1 MHKCCQMAPIWWC
14 VKLVTPCAHRCNACT
29 YSTKEPLLLSP
40 SPSALKTFRSIF
52 IFLLSIWWSTWWS
65 ASFCSQTRKRDENN
79 CYLGSVVRQSVLS
92 LKWDTSNLFACWLA
106 CQSQLAQLLQ
116 IICYS
121 AYVNDERLQ
130 FNIAQLGG
138 LEKEMEGP
146 KSCQI
151 SSPRLILLST
161 INNE

>member
-1 MHKCCQMAPIWWC
+1 MHKCCQMALIWWC

-40 SPSALKTFRSIF
+40 SPSALKFFRSIF
-52 IFLLSIWWSTWWS
+52 FFLPSIWWSTWLS
-65 ASFCSQTRKRDENN
+65 ASFCSQTCKRDENN
-79 CYLGSVVRQSVLS
+79 CYLGSVVWQSVYHWN
-92 LKWDTSNLFACWLA
+92 KIHPTSWLA

-121 AYVNDERLQ
+121 AYVNDEKLQ
-130 FNIAQLGG
+130 LNIAQLGG
-138 LEKEMEGP
+138 LEKEMERP
-146 KSCQI
+146 KSYQI
-151 SSPRLILLST
+151 SSLRLILLST